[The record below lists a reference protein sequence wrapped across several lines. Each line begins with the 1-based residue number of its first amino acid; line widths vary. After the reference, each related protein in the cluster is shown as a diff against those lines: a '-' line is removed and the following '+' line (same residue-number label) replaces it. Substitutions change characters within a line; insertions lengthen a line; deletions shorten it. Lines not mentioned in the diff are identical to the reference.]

1 MPVWKHKRINSA
13 ILGYAYF
20 ENMSSGKKRPQII
33 TILFSL
39 FNFIGGKEIMNY
51 WTKLSIEFANQRNY
65 LDELFKVYP
74 TIPEGIREI
83 DKQKWKTIERAFNGK
98 NKIELIKSLLSL
110 DLFPIKDSYVAY
122 LRRDSL
128 AIHRNPATVD
138 RLYGR
143 LSELGLDKIWEKCSE
158 PKETNR
164 QIGPLFRRWINK
176 GVLGVP
182 SLILNEFIT
191 TKDNAVLHATENV
204 MTGFAKKFLNY
215 NRNKDLDF
223 VARFNG
229 KYVIGEAKFLTDFG
243 GHQNAQF
250 SDAISTIQTEGVEAV
265 KIAILDGVL
274 YIKGNNKMHKDIITT
289 YADYNILSALVLRE
303 FLFQI

>member
-1 MPVWKHKRINSA
+1 
-13 ILGYAYF
+13 
-20 ENMSSGKKRPQII
+20 MSFGKKRPQII
-33 TILFSL
+33 TILLSL
-39 FNFIGGKEIMNY
+39 FNFIGGKEIMNH

-83 DKQKWKTIERAFNGK
+83 DKQKWKTVERAFNDK

-122 LRRDSL
+122 LRRDSS

-138 RLYGR
+138 RLFGR
-143 LSELGLDKIWEKCSE
+143 LSELGLDKIWKRCSE

-164 QIGPLFRRWINK
+164 QIGPLFRMWINK

-191 TKDNAVLHATENV
+191 TKDNAVLHATEKV

-215 NRNKDLDF
+215 NRSKGLDF

-250 SDAISTIQTEGVEAV
+250 NDAIGTIQTEGVKAV

-289 YADYNILSALVLRE
+289 YAEYNILSALVLRE
-303 FLFQI
+303 FLFQL